1 MGILSYSKAPV
12 VVPALYHV
20 PYYYG
25 GYHLIG
31 KRSAEPQPMDQFQAD
46 PRFARHMPSPYMRS
60 RREAEP
66 LAAPEATPEA
76 GPEADPEAEAAAK
89 AWYSYYGYGYGYGY
103 PYYGY
108 GYYGYPYYRGYY
120 YGK

>member
-1 MGILSYSKAPV
+1 MAVPAPEPTPEAAPEAEADPAVILSYSKAPV

-60 RREAEP
+60 RYVYNSY
-66 LAAPEATPEA
+66 PEFGFQNDDNA
-76 GPEADPEAEAAAK
+76 
-89 AWYSYYGYGYGYGY
+89 
-103 PYYGY
+103 
-108 GYYGYPYYRGYY
+108 
-120 YGK
+120 